1 MQKMI
6 FCSQKLFLPSVRK
19 QCSSDRGKT
28 LKSEAEG
35 WEFSKKISITKTIY
49 PNSESSEQLLKQ
61 NAS

>member
-6 FCSQKLFLPSVRK
+6 FCFQNCFYLLWENNVLVIEEKL
-19 QCSSDRGKT
+19 

-49 PNSESSEQLLKQ
+49 PNSESSKQLLKQ
-61 NAS
+61 NAF